1 MTIWDEVYRGA
12 MLACLSGY
20 LITLVYIMVVYKV
33 ERLSRA
39 IVFLML
45 VFFIF
50 NIGMVIA
57 SFAVSEENKKGRNYY
72 DFLQV
77 AFILDQS
84 LFIYFT
90 FLI

>member
-1 MTIWDEVYRGA
+1 
-12 MLACLSGY
+12 MLACLTGY
-20 LITLVYIMVVYKV
+20 LTTLVYIMTVYKV

-45 VFFIF
+45 VFFLF
-50 NIGMVIA
+50 NIGLVVV
-57 SFAVSEENKKGRNYY
+57 SFAVSEEDKKGKTYY

-90 FLI
+90 FLIQCQW